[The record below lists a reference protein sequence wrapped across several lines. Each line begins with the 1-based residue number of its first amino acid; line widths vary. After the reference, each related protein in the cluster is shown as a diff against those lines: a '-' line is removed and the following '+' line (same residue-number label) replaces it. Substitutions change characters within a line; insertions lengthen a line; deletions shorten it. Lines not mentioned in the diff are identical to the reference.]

1 MLPREVTFALYGAW
15 RLVRLDAA
23 GISFFDRSPAGSRRA
38 FWVLAFNTPAGLILA
53 GLYKPQIFERSG
65 VFRVVVL
72 SALGD
77 LVFFLAFAVLV
88 NLLARVLDREER
100 WLDFIIPYYW
110 TQAPVMALLLALGGL
125 HMGGLL
131 PGAIGGLAIEATIVA
146 WYAFCGW
153 LARASLG
160 VPVMGAVAV
169 ALSDFVLTKLLSR
182 VMDAV
187 L

>member
-1 MLPREVTFALYGAW
+1 MLPREVSFALYGAW
-15 RLVRLDAA
+15 RLVRLDTA
-23 GISFFDRSPAGSRRA
+23 GLSFFDRSAAGFWRA

-53 GLYKPQIFERSG
+53 GLYKPEIYQRNG
-65 VFRVVVL
+65 LFRVIVL
-72 SALGD
+72 SGLGD
-77 LVFFLAFAVLV
+77 LVFFLAFAALV
-88 NLLARVLDREER
+88 NLLAKLLDREAR
-100 WLDFIIPYYW
+100 WLGFIIPYYW
-110 TQAPVMALLLALGGL
+110 TQAPVMALLLALAGLNMSGILPGVVGGL
-125 HMGGLL
+125 V
-131 PGAIGGLAIEATIVA
+131 IEAVIVA

-153 LARASLG
+153 LARAALG